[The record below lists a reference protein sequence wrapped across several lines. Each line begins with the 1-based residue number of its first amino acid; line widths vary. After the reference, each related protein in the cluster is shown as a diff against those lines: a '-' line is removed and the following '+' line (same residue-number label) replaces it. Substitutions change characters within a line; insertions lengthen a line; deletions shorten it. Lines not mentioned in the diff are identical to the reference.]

1 MLINCIKPSQI
12 PPKLYMEHRLPQ
24 TFGIIV
30 GLESGEFSLSQIWLV
45 AGLYNG
51 SVLNTV
57 KVGWEIFSLVSPF
70 VFIIIHRYIVR
81 SKLKHIIQSNQL
93 FVCFLL
99 TSIYHKNQRLF
110 FLMIKINLF

>member
-1 MLINCIKPSQI
+1 
-12 PPKLYMEHRLPQ
+12 MEHRLPQ

-57 KVGWEIFSLVSPF
+57 KVGWEVFSLVSPF

-81 SKLKHIIQSNQL
+81 SKLKHIIQ
-93 FVCFLL
+93 
-99 TSIYHKNQRLF
+99 
-110 FLMIKINLF
+110 